1 MAMFVN
7 AIPATL
13 IIQFLCAL
21 NAIIHVLNAVGPMK
35 IIALNAILLLLEKL
49 SLLKHVCAN
58 KDIMIMAVRKNVKN
72 AIQLGNL
79 YYITK
84 FKKF

>member
-1 MAMFVN
+1 MAMLVN

-13 IIQFLCAL
+13 IIRFLCVL
-21 NAIIHVLNAVGPMK
+21 NAIIHVLNAVGQMK
-35 IIALNAILLLLEKL
+35 IIVLNAILLLLEKL
-49 SLLKHVCAN
+49 FLLKLVCVN
-58 KDIMIMAVRKNVKN
+58 KDIMIMAARKNAKN

>member
-13 IIQFLCAL
+13 IIPFLCVL

-35 IIALNAILLLLEKL
+35 IIVLNAILLLLEKL
-49 SLLKHVCAN
+49 FLLKHVCVN
-58 KDIMIMAVRKNVKN
+58 KDIMIMAVRKNAKN

-79 YYITK
+79 Y
-84 FKKF
+84 